1 MSAVSLFWL
10 TLLVLSVSS
19 LSALIFNNK
28 EALARLS
35 GTTLVYLSS
44 LVLVLSLANTGAL
57 LKSS

>member
-10 TLLVLSVSS
+10 TLLVLSVSC